1 MIFALQPNFVME
13 SGLHSSLHEN
23 CHYQINYAKFNL
35 KIYYPPPYEQ
45 EIWHYQKTNLEEI
58 RKVIYQFLWAMHF
71 TNMDVNRKVSFFNKT
86 IKNII
91 RNYIPHETIIC
102 DSRDSLWI
110 NQDIR
115 N

>member
-1 MIFALQPNFVME
+1 ME

-71 TNMDVNRKVSFFNKT
+71 TNMDVNGKVSFFNKT